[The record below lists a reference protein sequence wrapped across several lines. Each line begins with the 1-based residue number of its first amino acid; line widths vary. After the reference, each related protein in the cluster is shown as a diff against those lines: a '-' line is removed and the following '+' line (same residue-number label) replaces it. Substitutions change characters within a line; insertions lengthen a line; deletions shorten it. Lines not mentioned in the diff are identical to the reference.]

1 MAEFYL
7 VRHGQASF
15 GTDDYDRLSTL
26 GEQQSLWLGQ
36 YFAERDIQFDRVI
49 IGTQVRHRQTA
60 EGICRGMGRSPIFTE
75 HPALNEYDF
84 FGLYNALGEEQAE
97 LKRLASGDKRDF
109 YKGLKQVLQ
118 LWADNKLAGTLPES
132 WEAFNQRVNDVRQVI
147 QQCGAQRVL
156 VVSSGGPIGMM
167 GRQVLE
173 APANTA
179 IELNLQVKNSSFS
192 HFYFNARS
200 VKLASFNNIPH
211 LDQPGRLYAISY
223 G

>member
-49 IGTQVRHRQTA
+49 TGTQLRHRQTA

-75 HPALNEYDF
+75 LPELNEYDF
-84 FGLYNALGEEQAE
+84 SALYNALGEEHAE
-97 LKRLASGDKRDF
+97 LKRLASGDKRGF

-118 LWADNKLAGTLPES
+118 LWAVDQLAGTLPES
-132 WEAFNQRVNDVRQVI
+132 WEAFAQRVSDARHFI

-192 HFYFNARS
+192 HYYFNERS

-211 LDQPGRLYAISY
+211 LDQPGRLDAITY

>member
-15 GTDDYDRLSTL
+15 GADDYDRLSTL

-36 YFAERDIQFDRVI
+36 YFAERAIQFDRVI
-49 IGTQVRHRQTA
+49 VGTQLRHRQTA
-60 EGICRGMGRSPIFTE
+60 EGICRGNGQSLIFSA
-75 HPALNEYDF
+75 HPGLNEYDF
-84 FGLYNALGEEQAE
+84 YALYNALGEERAK

-118 LWADNKLAGTLPES
+118 LWADDQLAGTVPES
-132 WEAFNQRVNDVRQVI
+132 WEDFAQRVNDACHFIR
-147 QQCGAQRVL
+147 QCGAQRVL
-156 VVSSGGPIGMM
+156 VVSSGGPIGMIS
-167 GRQVLE
+167 RQVLE

-192 HFYFNARS
+192 HYYFNERS

-211 LDQPGRLYAISY
+211 LDQPGRLDAISY